1 MLGSAPPP
9 TRSVRITDEE
19 AARRMSISGTPPEDV
34 QRMVKDANRAK
45 GIKPSA
51 PAPSAPSAYTRGLL
65 VDGPSS
71 AAGLSG
77 SAFDALTRM
86 GAKLPIVGGAS
97 QAVSG
102 LGQTWGDDARRG
114 LGSVVPIPDAP
125 AKGDARTA
133 QAAGSGTF
141 FGLAGAPFAGPAL
154 AAGEVVLS
162 TLGAAAGEDVK
173 QATDSEGAGI
183 VAELLASAGAPLII
197 GPKIISK
204 SPQIAIAA
212 RRIVQSMTPSPEA
225 ARYAKALGVSV
236 SDLSRAAGE
245 LKTFVPEHP
254 SGGEQYIA
262 DWARY
267 LDEAREQFDGDMP
280 TTRQIIEARRDA
292 GSSLASLEEG
302 LGARSRD
309 FSAKV
314 AGRRQAVEDSLR
326 AEVDQLRGGDPSILP
341 TGFEQIQDMR
351 WAAQRNQWN
360 AVPPEEMPIVRTA
373 DLKEAAREAVERAG
387 EFESDIPEEAL
398 RVLEWPDEVPWEQY
412 QQMRSRMLKAQR
424 VGSRGTAETM
434 SQMKVDNRAVL
445 VRGFKRE
452 LDRLVA
458 ESGEKGQAYRDAIR
472 STARFYDD
480 FDPTSV
486 VVRSY
491 EDMTEPARAA
501 VRIRSSSRPA
511 EEAARAVRIFSQDP
525 AQLAAF
531 RTSILDDIIGPEDLS
546 PGQAKSALKKLRAN
560 KNLVES
566 VWGPSGYR
574 TQENILERARTVSIG
589 RTGKSAQAMST
600 GSGRGDPGAMAVP
613 LAAMVD
619 PMGTVTTKAMEA
631 VLKGLGKSQVNSRI
645 LREAM
650 LDPELG
656 SMLLKMP
663 EPRSV
668 ESWVINW
675 NRLAARSALK
685 TGARESAE

>member
-1 MLGSAPPP
+1 
-9 TRSVRITDEE
+9 
-19 AARRMSISGTPPEDV
+19 
-34 QRMVKDANRAK
+34 
-45 GIKPSA
+45 
-51 PAPSAPSAYTRGLL
+51 
-65 VDGPSS
+65 
-71 AAGLSG
+71 
-77 SAFDALTRM
+77 M